1 MSDTIFA
8 LSSGSPPA
16 ALAVIRI
23 SGPRAFAAVQALTG
37 GATPPH
43 RRASL
48 RRLRDPASGEA
59 IDRALVIL
67 FPGPQTATGEDLAE
81 VHLHGSRA
89 VVRRMEAVLGTQP
102 GLRPA
107 QAGEFTRRALESGR
121 IDLTEAEGLA
131 DLLAA
136 ETEGQRRAALRAA
149 EGHLRQRIEAWNDT
163 LLGLSAMVE
172 AAIDHSDEPDAVDE
186 DGITATVRYG
196 ARQLAD
202 AIAAMLA
209 QPPAERLRDG
219 IRVVLVGP
227 PNSGKS
233 TLLNRMVGR
242 DAAIVSPIAGTT
254 RDRIEAPIVRD
265 GIAWLLTDT
274 AGLAEATDD
283 PIEAIGIARTHESV
297 AAADIVLWLGDAE
310 PVGIASDVILIHP
323 RSDVP
328 GRAVVPPGRV
338 AVSAQAEDGDA
349 ALWAVLAER
358 ARGLLPSDD
367 VPALNQRQR
376 ELCGTAHISLCGA
389 AAAGD
394 PLVIAEE
401 FRLARAAFDA
411 VTGRS
416 HVEDVL
422 DALFGRFCI
431 GK

>member
-1 MSDTIFA
+1 MTDTIFA
-8 LSSGSPPA
+8 LSSGPPPA
-16 ALAVIRI
+16 ALAVVRI
-23 SGPRAFAAVQALTG
+23 SGPDAFAAVRALAG
-37 GATPPH
+37 GQIPPP

-48 RRLRDPASGEA
+48 RRLADPATGEP

-67 FPGPQTATGEDLAE
+67 FPGPETATGEDLAE
-81 VHLHGSRA
+81 LHVHGSRA
-89 VVRRMEAVLGTQP
+89 VVRRVEAVLEVQP

-107 QAGEFTRRALESGR
+107 QAGEFTRRALQSGR

-131 DLLAA
+131 DLLTA

-149 EGHLRQRIEAWNDT
+149 EGHLRQRIEDWNDR
-163 LLGLSAMVE
+163 LVGLSAMVE

-186 DGITATVRYG
+186 EGIVAAVRAG
-196 ARQLAD
+196 AGRLAD
-202 AIAAMLA
+202 DIAAMLA

-219 IRVVLVGP
+219 IRVVLAGP

-265 GIAWLLTDT
+265 GISWILTDT
-274 AGLAEATDD
+274 AGVTEHTDD
-283 PIEAIGIARTHESV
+283 PIEAIGIARTRDSLTT
-297 AAADIVLWLGDAE
+297 ADIVVWMGDDG
-310 PVGIASDVILIHP
+310 PVGIAQDVVLAHP
-323 RSDVP
+323 RADDPARS
-328 GRAVVPPGRV
+328 VVPVGRV
-338 AVSAQAEDGDA
+338 AVSAQSVGGDA
-349 ALWAVLAER
+349 ALWSVLVER
-358 ARGLLPSDD
+358 ARALLPSDD
-367 VPALNQRQR
+367 IPTLNQRQR
-376 ELCGTAHISLCGA
+376 SLCGTAHRSLCSA
-389 AAAGD
+389 AEHHDA
-394 PLVIAEE
+394 LVIAEE
-401 FRLARAAFDA
+401 FRIARAAFDA